1 MITPLRQTIDQ
12 ILSNSVI
19 LHIPTYQRPFDWGKE
34 ELSEMLSDIKSSLKN
49 DEKLFLGNFIF
60 EEVTN
65 QNSTK
70 SIKIVDGQQRVTT
83 ISLILIAIR
92 QRAKEL
98 KDDLFAK
105 ELHDFIAIS
114 SSIRRTDSPKFIPS
128 ISIKDLFHHMCN
140 FQWDSK
146 FPSHLDGVD
155 IRSQVIKIKPLYN
168 NICLELNG
176 LSIDELKDFAL
187 SLLNAYVITLNV
199 SDEEDVFSIFERTNA
214 RGLDLNAADLLKNYL
229 FSFEDTTINDHW
241 DVIVENSGSTL
252 LKMMKYFWVSS
263 NGYIQQSQLYR
274 SIKHFLNTKKS
285 SGVGEV
291 ISFVEEVK
299 TFSDYY
305 RIINRVAD
313 QEKQLKDW
321 FDTNNL
327 NFLGSNQSYLQEI
340 VRSLIALRL
349 FRVTQPTPLIY
360 SIFQAAKN
368 CGLNDPSKISR
379 LIRVI
384 ENYSFINNVISGK
397 TANEVE
403 RYYARFSVEFSTTK
417 DFNLTTNNF
426 IKGLKSKLAT
436 KTEFQSSLIE
446 ELTYENSKKK
456 YELLI
461 YFFDRYNNYDF
472 TKNKYLKGSNYYR
485 LYEPEISFTKRNNN
499 IEHLYPQTPPN
510 PLTDEQK
517 VIINQLGNLVL
528 VSKHTNSILG
538 NKSVD
543 EKIRILKGKR
553 SLFSNINYI
562 EALFDFYD
570 SKGKWDF
577 DTIQERS
584 ILLSEIAYD
593 HLWAVK

>member
-12 ILSNSVI
+12 ILSSSVI

-146 FPSHLDGVD
+146 FPSHVGGTD
-155 IRSQVIKIKPLYN
+155 IRSQVIKLKPLYN

-229 FSFEDTTINDHW
+229 FSFEDSTINDNW
-241 DVIVENSGSTL
+241 EVIVENSGSTL

-299 TFSDYY
+299 IFSDYY
-305 RIINRVAD
+305 RIINRVTD

-321 FDTNNL
+321 FDNNNL

-368 CGLNDPSKISR
+368 CGLNEPSKISR

-403 RYYARFSVEFSTTK
+403 RYYARFSVEFSNTK
-417 DFNLTTNNF
+417 DFNSTTNDF

-446 ELTYENSKKK
+446 ELSYESSKKK

-499 IEHLYPQTPPN
+499 IEHLYPQTPPK

-517 VIINQLGNLVL
+517 IIINQLGNLVL

-553 SLFSNINYI
+553 SLYSNINYI

-570 SKGKWDF
+570 TKGKWDF

-584 ILLSEIAYD
+584 ILLSEIAYN